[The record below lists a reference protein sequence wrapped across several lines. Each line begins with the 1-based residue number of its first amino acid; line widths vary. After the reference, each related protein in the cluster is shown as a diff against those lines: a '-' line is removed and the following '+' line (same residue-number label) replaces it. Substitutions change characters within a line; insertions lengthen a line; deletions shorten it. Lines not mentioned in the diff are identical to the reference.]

1 MQMTVGETLNH
12 ATIYIQFEI
21 IIEYHINEI
30 RKQSNQRGNMC

>member
-1 MQMTVGETLNH
+1 MQVTVGEMLNH

-21 IIEYHINEI
+21 IIEYHINET